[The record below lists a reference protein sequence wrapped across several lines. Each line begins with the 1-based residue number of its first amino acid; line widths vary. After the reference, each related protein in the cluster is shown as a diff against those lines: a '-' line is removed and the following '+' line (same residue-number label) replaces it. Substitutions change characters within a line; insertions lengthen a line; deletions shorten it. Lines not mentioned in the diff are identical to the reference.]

1 MLLSMAHALPSPLGR
16 RFPSCHVGEGFQ
28 TWRRFTASSNPR
40 LMTDALLIRI
50 ADVIERLA
58 PPAPHA
64 DPAYV
69 WRDHGLAEAWAYA
82 PLPPRPLARM
92 RPRLAARRTWK
103 CACVPLRNREDIW
116 QE

>member
-1 MLLSMAHALPSPLGR
+1 
-16 RFPSCHVGEGFQ
+16 
-28 TWRRFTASSNPR
+28 
-40 LMTDALLIRI
+40 MTDALLIRI

-58 PPAPHA
+58 PPPAPHA

-69 WRDHGLAEAWAYA
+69 WRDHGLAEAWAFA